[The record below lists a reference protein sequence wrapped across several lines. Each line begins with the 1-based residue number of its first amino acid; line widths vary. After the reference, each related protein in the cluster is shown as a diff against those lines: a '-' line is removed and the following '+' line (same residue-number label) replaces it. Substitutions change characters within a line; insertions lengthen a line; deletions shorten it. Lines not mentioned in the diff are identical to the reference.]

1 MRIHLAILVSA
12 LIALAALGCKEDVRL
27 TLLFTGDEH
36 DLITPV
42 G

>member
-1 MRIHLAILVSA
+1 MRIYLAILVSVV
-12 LIALAALGCKEDVRL
+12 IALAALGCKEDVRL
-27 TLLFTGDEH
+27 RVLFTGDEH